1 MVVFRLAHE
10 INIVRSMIR
19 QERDPAA
26 KRKLKAYLDKIKLE
40 LESKFWDPNDSRY
53 DLRYVEDIYRW
64 GRRYMEDVKFRL
76 KGERPGQ
83 RGAKRKIR

>member
-40 LESKFWDPNDSRY
+40 LESKF
-53 DLRYVEDIYRW
+53 
-64 GRRYMEDVKFRL
+64 
-76 KGERPGQ
+76 
-83 RGAKRKIR
+83 